1 MRPGLDKEY
10 DRLEGSHVSRTQ
22 EDPADAADRQTKSLA
37 ALALTLFLV
46 VTGLYLVQTIRAQS
60 LYQDCVLTGRQG
72 CVVVAG
78 R

>member
-1 MRPGLDKEY
+1 
-10 DRLEGSHVSRTQ
+10 
-22 EDPADAADRQTKSLA
+22 
-37 ALALTLFLV
+37 V